1 MSNNFVTYPGI
12 QEMYIGKPI
21 PNVSGPF
28 AGRTIRSQLEEC
40 QKPDLGR
47 KFAKRDR
54 RPVDP
59 PPVIRLRMFEVLD
72 EGTENQREEELPAE
86 SIETIGLVA
95 HVDLFAAKPPPRTGF
110 GSLEGAM
117 QISPNSEYNSYNR
130 GIGGQQDQ
138 IDESLLVVDEN
149 EVLTSAAF
157 GSTFAHAVT
166 IRDLKGE
173 SVVYFVF
180 PDISVKI
187 EGHFVLRYRC
197 CNLRSRVAG
206 SDDVPIMAELRR

>member
-1 MSNNFVTYPGI
+1 
-12 QEMYIGKPI
+12 
-21 PNVSGPF
+21 
-28 AGRTIRSQLEEC
+28 
-40 QKPDLGR
+40 
-47 KFAKRDR
+47 
-54 RPVDP
+54 
-59 PPVIRLRMFEVLD
+59 
-72 EGTENQREEELPAE
+72 
-86 SIETIGLVA
+86 
-95 HVDLFAAKPPPRTGF
+95 
-110 GSLEGAM
+110 M

-180 PDISVKI
+180 PVRVPISVVFF
-187 EGHFVLRYRC
+187 HC
-197 CNLRSRVAG
+197 
-206 SDDVPIMAELRR
+206 